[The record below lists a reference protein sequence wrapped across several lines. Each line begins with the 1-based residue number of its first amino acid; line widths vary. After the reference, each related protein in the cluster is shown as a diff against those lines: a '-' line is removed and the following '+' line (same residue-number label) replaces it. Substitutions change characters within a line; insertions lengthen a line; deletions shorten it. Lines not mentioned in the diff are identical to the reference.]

1 VRNRPAFKFA
11 VALVLGILIEH
22 FFKLELKVLIS
33 SFALAFFLYIVFSRK
48 SELRSILIF
57 FLVILS
63 GALKYVA
70 DYKLEPRNFI
80 VKYANDTAVVKI
92 QGYVISLP
100 EVKNNRTNFIIR
112 SDKIFV
118 QDREID
124 VSGDVFV
131 SIRKGKSPFDVF
143 PSVGYGDKIEVIGV
157 LKKPIG
163 SRNPEEFDFGR
174 YLKIHDIDAVFL
186 SYILSHVKVVEKFKP
201 SLSQPIEFLKSVA
214 FKIRL
219 KVFALIDSVMPSVEA
234 SFLKGLTLGYRGEMP
249 KEVRQYFID
258 TGTYHILA
266 VSGLHVGIISSM
278 FFALTSFLRVGLML
292 RISLTIFGL
301 VVYAF
306 IVGLP
311 PSVVR
316 AVIMASIFLIGVGI
330 ERRIDIFN
338 LLGFSAI
345 LILLFD
351 SKQIF
356 HPGFQLS
363 FSAVASIVYFYPR
376 IFKFVSNLPL
386 MSSYVLLQKVLSLF
400 FVSLSA
406 QILTLPFTVSY
417 FNKISFISLI
427 ANIFIVPLVGI
438 AVPLGFAML
447 ISYPISGFVGDVFAN
462 ATWFVLNLT
471 LSLAK
476 FLAEIPFA
484 YVEARSDVLFSIAL
498 VYLSLF
504 LIVKIKS
511 KNLMKRI
518 VFAVLIVANIYVY
531 FFSDGVFF
539 ERKNFK
545 SFEVTV
551 LDVGQGDAIFVQ
563 FPDGKNILIDGGNK
577 TFNFDP
583 GQRVIEPF
591 LKKKGINKID
601 AVLVTHPHNDHI
613 GGIPYILENFEVG
626 AVIDNGLNYSSEIY
640 RRYLDI
646 INRKGIRHI
655 VARAGDKIELSK
667 VARIYVLHPIEP
679 FVGDYNGEDKYGSG
693 HAVNNS
699 SVVIKIQYGGNSF
712 LFMGD
717 AEKEAEESMIKIYDT
732 FLKSD
737 WIKVGHHGSE
747 TSSSPAFVLKVKPT
761 WAVISVGKYNKYN
774 HPSDIVLRRYN
785 LIGSKIHR
793 TDEEGAGVF
802 RSDGKDIEKVQWRD

>member
-1 VRNRPAFKFA
+1 MRNRPAFKFA

-22 FFKLELKVLIS
+22 FFKLGLKVLIS
-33 SFALAFFLYIVFSRK
+33 SFAFAFLLCIVFSRK
-48 SELRSILIF
+48 SELRSIPIF

-70 DYKLEPRNFI
+70 DYKLEPQNLV

-100 EVKNNRTNFIIR
+100 EAKNDRTNFIIR
-112 SDKIFV
+112 SEKIFV
-118 QDREID
+118 KNREED

-131 SIRKGKSPFDVF
+131 SIRRGKSPFDVF
-143 PSVGYGDKIEVIGV
+143 PKVDYGDKIEIMGI
-157 LKKPIG
+157 LKEPIR

-186 SYILSHVKVVEKFKP
+186 SYILSHVKVVEKFEP
-201 SLSQPIEFLKSVA
+201 SILRPIEFLKSIA
-214 FKIRL
+214 FKIRSEAF
-219 KVFALIDSVMPSVEA
+219 VLIDKVMPSVEA
-234 SFLKGLTLGYRGEMP
+234 SFLKGLILGYRGEMP

-278 FFALTSFLRVGLML
+278 FFVLTSFLRIGLML
-292 RISLTIFGL
+292 RIFLTIFGL
-301 VVYAF
+301 IVYAF
-306 IVGLP
+306 VVGLP

-330 ERRIDIFN
+330 ERRVDVFN

-345 LILLFD
+345 LILFFD

-386 MSSYVLLQKVLSLF
+386 MSSYVLIQKVLSLF
-400 FVSLSA
+400 FVSLSV

-417 FNKISFISLI
+417 FNKISFISVI
-427 ANIFIVPLVGI
+427 ANVFIVPLVGI

-476 FLAEIPFA
+476 FFAEIPFA
-484 YVEARSDVLFSIAL
+484 YIDARSEVLLIIGLF
-498 VYLSLF
+498 YLSLF
-504 LIVKIKS
+504 LVVKIKS

-518 VFAVLIVANIYVY
+518 VFTVLIVANIYIY
-531 FFSDGVFF
+531 FFSDGIFF
-539 ERKNFK
+539 ERRSFK
-545 SFEVTV
+545 GFEVTV

-591 LKKKGINKID
+591 LKRKGINRID

-613 GGIPYILENFEVG
+613 GGIPYILENFEIG
-626 AVIDNGLNYSSEIY
+626 AVIDNGLNYGSEIY
-640 RRYLDI
+640 KRYLDI
-646 INRKGIRHI
+646 IHRKGIRHI
-655 VARAGDKIELSK
+655 VVRAGDKIEISK
-667 VARIYVLHPIEP
+667 DARIYVLHPTELFIRTNN
-679 FVGDYNGEDKYGSG
+679 DEDKYGLG

-699 SVVIKIQYGGNSF
+699 SVVIKIQYGDNSF

-747 TSSSPAFVLKVKPT
+747 TSSSPAFVLKVKPI

-802 RSDGKDIEKVQWRD
+802 SSDGKRIERVEWRD